1 MTNSKLRLAAN
12 LARVYHMDTKTELEN
27 SYSKKDKKQ
36 EIKNCQA
43 FLTQFYKNFKEL

>member
-1 MTNSKLRLAAN
+1 
-12 LARVYHMDTKTELEN
+12 MDTKQQLEN
-27 SYSKKDKKQ
+27 SYLKQNEKQ